1 MSKVILALDLSLSST
16 GYAVAKVSKGNI
28 ELTEVGHINNKKHA
42 KKSQAYRLHRIA
54 SVLKDIYRKHPIE
67 IVVKEKG
74 FSKGHIS
81 TQALFKVAGVAD
93 LMSFS
98 FGHDNIA
105 ELTPA
110 QVKKAVTKNGKASK
124 DEVAVALA
132 KYVGERDYVTDDES
146 DAVAVLVAH
155 CLKESLI

>member
-16 GYAVAKVSKGNI
+16 GFAVGKVSKGNI
-28 ELTEVGHINNKKHA
+28 ELIKKGHINNKKHA

-54 SVLKDIYRKHPIE
+54 SVLKDVFRSHPVD
-67 IVVKEKG
+67 IVVKERG

-98 FGHDNIA
+98 FGHDNMA

-124 DEVAVALA
+124 EEVAEALE
-132 KYVGERDYVTDDES
+132 K
-146 DAVAVLVAH
+146 
-155 CLKESLI
+155 

>member
-16 GYAVAKVSKGNI
+16 GFAVGKVEQGKI
-28 ELTEVGHINNKKHA
+28 DLIKKGHINNKKHA

-54 SVLKDIYRKHPIE
+54 SVLKDVFRSHPVD
-67 IVVKEKG
+67 IVVKERG
-74 FSKGHIS
+74 FSKGHVS

-98 FGHDNIA
+98 FGHDNMA

-124 DEVAVALA
+124 EEVAEALE
-132 KYVGERDYVTDDES
+132 KYVGKQEYSNDDES
-146 DAVAVLVAH
+146 DAVAVLVAYS
-155 CLKESLI
+155 LKEGLL